1 MADYGVK
8 SSIDTVDVKTA
19 TEDELVFTT
28 KYSMLKVVKVATLT
42 YTFPSNPGAGCAT
55 LGTVAHGLGYTPAF
69 SVYCNFDYL
78 AVPYTIVPL
87 YFANGDP
94 LTNFSQYIFTA
105 YTNATNIV
113 FRMYRADEGA
123 GDPVNLN
130 GKTIIYKYY
139 IFADPG
145 A

>member
-1 MADYGVK
+1 MADHGIK
-8 SSIDTVDVKTA
+8 ISIDDVDVKTA
-19 TEDELVFTT
+19 TEDQLVFTT
-28 KYSMLKVVKVATLT
+28 KYSMLKIVKVATLT
-42 YTFPSNPGAGCAT
+42 YTFSSNPGAGCLT
-55 LGTVAHGLGYTPAF
+55 LGTVAHGLGYTPGF
-69 SVYCNFDYL
+69 IVYCNFNYL
-78 AVPYTIVPL
+78 ASPYTILPL

-94 LTNFSQYIFTA
+94 MTDFSQYIFTA

-113 FRMYRADEGA
+113 FRMCRDDTGS